1 MSALLIAQD
10 LSRRFGG
17 LLAVSDLS
25 FEVRAGEV
33 LGLIGPNGAGKSTT
47 FNVISGFYRPTSG
60 RLSFRGED
68 ITGMSASAISR
79 RGLVRTFQ
87 HGSLLRD
94 MSVHDNILIG
104 ALRTVRDR
112 RGRQRHV
119 RDTAELLGLGGLL
132 DTTAGSLPHGHQRM
146 LSIAIALAARP
157 TLLCL
162 DEPLTGLNSTEIA
175 AALGSMQRI
184 RQEFATT
191 IMLVDHNMR
200 AVMRI
205 CDRIVVLKPRAEAG
219 RGHTRR
225 HPQRSRGDPRLS
237 GRRRVSDAVLEITGL
252 TIAYGQVRAVSDI
265 HLSVLSGRITTLIG
279 SNGAGKT
286 TIMKGVTGLKQV
298 ASGGVRF
305 RGEQLIGRPVDA
317 IVAAGVSL
325 VPEGRRLFPTMSVR
339 ENLEIGAYRRSDA
352 AAVRADFDRVLD
364 YFPALRERLDA
375 RAMALSGGQQ
385 QMVAIGRALMSGPKL
400 LLLDEPSIGLAPTVV
415 QTIGQIIQTI
425 SRSGVDVLLVEQNAH
440 MALKLSDDA
449 YVLENGAIVM
459 QGNAQDLM
467 RSEAV
472 REAYLGL

>member
-1 MSALLIAQD
+1 M
-10 LSRRFGG
+10 
-17 LLAVSDLS
+17 
-25 FEVRAGEV
+25 
-33 LGLIGPNGAGKSTT
+33 
-47 FNVISGFYRPTSG
+47 
-60 RLSFRGED
+60 
-68 ITGMSASAISR
+68 
-79 RGLVRTFQ
+79 
-87 HGSLLRD
+87 
-94 MSVHDNILIG
+94 
-104 ALRTVRDR
+104 
-112 RGRQRHV
+112 
-119 RDTAELLGLGGLL
+119 
-132 DTTAGSLPHGHQRM
+132 
-146 LSIAIALAARP
+146 
-157 TLLCL
+157 
-162 DEPLTGLNSTEIA
+162 
-175 AALGSMQRI
+175 
-184 RQEFATT
+184 
-191 IMLVDHNMR
+191 
-200 AVMRI
+200 
-205 CDRIVVLKPRAEAG
+205 
-219 RGHTRR
+219 
-225 HPQRSRGDPRLS
+225 
-237 GRRRVSDAVLEITGL
+237 SDAVLEIAEL
-252 TIAYGQVRAVSDI
+252 TISYGQVRAVSDI

-298 ASGGVRF
+298 VSGEVRF
-305 RGEQLIGRPVDA
+305 HGEQLIGRQVDA

-339 ENLEIGAYRRSDA
+339 ENLEIGAYRRSDPA
-352 AAVRADFDRVLD
+352 GVRADFDRVLD

>member
-1 MSALLIAQD
+1 M
-10 LSRRFGG
+10 
-17 LLAVSDLS
+17 
-25 FEVRAGEV
+25 
-33 LGLIGPNGAGKSTT
+33 
-47 FNVISGFYRPTSG
+47 
-60 RLSFRGED
+60 
-68 ITGMSASAISR
+68 
-79 RGLVRTFQ
+79 
-87 HGSLLRD
+87 
-94 MSVHDNILIG
+94 
-104 ALRTVRDR
+104 
-112 RGRQRHV
+112 
-119 RDTAELLGLGGLL
+119 
-132 DTTAGSLPHGHQRM
+132 
-146 LSIAIALAARP
+146 
-157 TLLCL
+157 
-162 DEPLTGLNSTEIA
+162 
-175 AALGSMQRI
+175 
-184 RQEFATT
+184 
-191 IMLVDHNMR
+191 
-200 AVMRI
+200 
-205 CDRIVVLKPRAEAG
+205 
-219 RGHTRR
+219 
-225 HPQRSRGDPRLS
+225 
-237 GRRRVSDAVLEITGL
+237 SDAVLEIAGL
-252 TIAYGQVRAVSDI
+252 TISYGQVRAVSDI

-298 ASGGVRF
+298 ASGDVRF
-305 RGEQLIGRPVDA
+305 RGEQLIGRQVDA
-317 IVAAGVSL
+317 IVAAGISL

-339 ENLEIGAYRRSDA
+339 ENLEIGAYRRSDP